1 MKLRT
6 IDLTSLLLALATLT
20 VAAGCGPRATTAEA
34 NTPAPA
40 PAPIATHLKPVTGIQ
55 DIMATM
61 IDPAADH
68 LWESV
73 ATVANE
79 KGVEEKRPKTDED
92 WKVVRGQAV
101 ILAEAANLLMLE
113 GRPVAKE
120 GAILEDHGVP
130 GNLTAAESEQA
141 IAADR
146 AAFIGFAEALRE
158 VGVTMLTA
166 ADRKDTQALFD
177 AGYPLDEVCEAC
189 HLKFWYPGAKALEA
203 QQRALRANQ

>member
-34 NTPAPA
+34 NTPASA

-146 AAFIGFAEALRE
+146 AAFIGFAEVLRE
-158 VGVTMLTA
+158 VGVKMLTA

-203 QQRALRANQ
+203 QQRALRSNQ

>member
-34 NTPAPA
+34 NTPSPA

-146 AAFIGFAEALRE
+146 ASFVGFAEALRE
-158 VGVTMLTA
+158 VGVQMLTA

-177 AGYPLDEVCEAC
+177 AGYPLDEVCENC

-203 QQRALRANQ
+203 QQKALRANQ

>member
-6 IDLTSLLLALATLT
+6 IDLTSLVLALATLT

-146 AAFIGFAEALRE
+146 AAFIGFAEVLRE
-158 VGVTMLTA
+158 VGVKMLTA
-166 ADRKDTQALFD
+166 GDFRF
-177 AGYPLDEVCEAC
+177 
-189 HLKFWYPGAKALEA
+189 
-203 QQRALRANQ
+203 

>member
-1 MKLRT
+1 MNLRS
-6 IDLTSLLLALATLT
+6 IDLLSFSLALATMTLT
-20 VAAGCGPRATTAEA
+20 AACGPRATTVEA
-34 NTPAPA
+34 KAPA
-40 PAPIATHLKPVTGIQ
+40 PAASATHLKPVTGIQ
-55 DIMATM
+55 DIMASM

-92 WKVVRGQAV
+92 WKAVRSQAV
-101 ILAEAANLLMLE
+101 ILAEAANLLMVE

-146 AAFIGFAEALRE
+146 ASFVGFAEALRE
-158 VGVTMLTA
+158 VGVQMLTA

-177 AGYPLDEVCEAC
+177 AGYPLDEVCENC

-203 QQRALRANQ
+203 QQKALRANQ

>member
-1 MKLRT
+1 MKHRSL
-6 IDLTSLLLALATLT
+6 DLLSLLLAFATLT
-20 VAAGCGPRATTAEA
+20 LAAGCSKRETTAEA
-34 NTPAPA
+34 KAPPPA
-40 PAPIATHLKPVTGIQ
+40 TSESHMKPVTGIQ

-92 WKVVRGQAV
+92 WKTVRSQAV
-101 ILAEAANLLMLE
+101 ILAEAANLLMVE

-146 AAFIGFAEALRE
+146 ATFIGFAEALRE
-158 VGVTMLTA
+158 VGVKMLTA
-166 ADRKDTQALFD
+166 ADRKDSQALFD

-189 HLKFWYPGAKALEA
+189 HLQFWYPGAKALEA

>member
-92 WKVVRGQAV
+92 WKAVRSQAV
-101 ILAEAANLLMLE
+101 ILAEAANLLMVE

>member
-1 MKLRT
+1 MKLRS
-6 IDLTSLLLALATLT
+6 IDLLSLSFALATMAL
-20 VAAGCGPRATTAEA
+20 AAGCGPRATTAEVK
-34 NTPAPA
+34 APTSK
-40 PAPIATHLKPVTGIQ
+40 PIETHLKPVTGIQ
-55 DIMATM
+55 DIMASM
-61 IDPAADH
+61 VDPAADH

-79 KGVEEKRPKTDED
+79 KGVEEKSPKTDED
-92 WKVVRGQAV
+92 WKAVRSQAV
-101 ILAEAANLLMLE
+101 ILAEAANLLIVE

-146 AAFIGFAEALRE
+146 ASFVGFAEALRE
-158 VGVTMLTA
+158 VGVKMLTA
-166 ADRKDTQALFD
+166 ADRKDAQALFD

-203 QQRALRANQ
+203 QQRALRPNQ